1 MGNPEHE
8 CRQGHRC
15 KARHRDTAGKWRG
28 KGVERGGT
36 LCRSCEEHAFNDIRR
51 LDDDQTLL
59 YAVRLQQGSHVSGP
73 KVTGSSELPIP
84 INLGIDTLLADI
96 DIEADRWARR
106 LPGEHLDDLTA
117 ICTQL
122 GTLIDLPKRRVTVW
136 RPHPDG
142 GDDPADEVLDGV
154 DAVLRLARLHH
165 RAQAV
170 LGLIET
176 TAWLNE
182 SCHVCGYRMLTMAL
196 EHELIQCRNC
206 KNCWHQDEFARLN
219 NPLAV
224 A

>member
-1 MGNPEHE
+1 MGNLEHE

-15 KARHRDTAGKWRG
+15 KARHRDTAGKWHG

-36 LCRSCEEHAFNDIRR
+36 LCRACEDHAFAAIRH
-51 LDDDQTLL
+51 LDDDYDLL
-59 YAVRLQQGSHVSGP
+59 YEARLEERSHVSGP
-73 KVTGSSELPIP
+73 KVSGSSERPIP
-84 INLGIDTLLADI
+84 IQLGIDTLMTDI
-96 DIEADRWARR
+96 IEECTRWANR
-106 LPGEHLDDLTA
+106 LPGEGGDIVL

-122 GTLIDLPKRRVTVW
+122 GTLVDLPPQRVTVW

-142 GDDPADEVLDGV
+142 GDDTTDVILDGV
-154 DAVLRLARLHH
+154 DAVLRLAHLHH
-165 RAQAV
+165 RTQSV

>member
-15 KARHRDTAGKWRG
+15 KSRIRDAGGKWHG
-28 KGVERGGT
+28 AGVERGGT
-36 LCRSCEEHAFNDIRR
+36 LCRSCESHAFNDIRR
-51 LDDDQTLL
+51 LDDDWSLL
-59 YAVRLQQGSHVSGP
+59 EAVRLQQGSHVSGP
-73 KVTGSSELPIP
+73 KVSGSSERPIP
-84 INLGIDTLLADI
+84 IPLGINTLLT
-96 DIEADRWARR
+96 EFTEETTRWANR
-106 LPGEHLDDLTA
+106 LPGAGSGLTL
-117 ICTQL
+117 ICSSL
-122 GTLIDLPKRRVTVW
+122 GTLIDLPPQLMSVW

-142 GDDPADEVLDGV
+142 GDDITYATLDGV
-154 DAVLRLARLHH
+154 DAVLRLSRLHH
-165 RAQAV
+165 RAQSA

-182 SCHVCGYRMLTMAL
+182 SCHICGYRMLTMAL

-206 KNCWHQDEFARLN
+206 RNCWHQDEFARLN